1 MSLVCIQ
8 DNAEVPCQLQKSLQT
23 QLRCSL
29 HLHLNSPSPSAQLC
43 FPNFSQVLTLINK
56 LSNKIPECKC
66 QSPFPRE
73 CNLQNYSMTT
83 MVSRK
88 QALKKFCLLQDL
100 NSTSNML
107 QAVSC
112 VEMLQRTGHHLGNG
126 SSASQFWKQESLPRG
141 RLASSPSCQMLQD

>member
-8 DNAEVPCQLQKSLQT
+8 DNAEVPCQLQKSLWT

-29 HLHLNSPSPSAQLC
+29 YLHLNSPSPSAQLC
-43 FPNFSQVLTLINK
+43 FPNLSQVLTLINE
-56 LSNKIPECKC
+56 LSNKFPECKS

-73 CNLQNYSMTT
+73 CNLQNYSMTS

-88 QALKKFCLLQDL
+88 QALKKFYLLQDL

-107 QAVSC
+107 RAVSC
-112 VEMLQRTGHHLGNG
+112 VEMLQRIGHHLGNG
-126 SSASQFWKQESLPRG
+126 SLASQFWKQESLPRG